1 MRLILSLICL
11 LCGVTVVSGALH
23 NVTILENRIL
33 VECNRYY
40 DDVRLGKCLENAASS
55 WDGIQNQY
63 PFELV
68 KQAYDADGL
77 AGLSLE
83 CERVCAATNQCRAY
97 RVSSATDILQGNAI
111 CDIYTECNTANIVS
125 AASKLYIKKEPFNC
139 FLKATSFDGVHKNYN
154 DLVNPFSQLSRV
166 LTVPIKAY
174 QEIHIQI
181 NGVTDLNTYAYRP
194 YKELEEY
201 CDLDDVFDCLL
212 TEDIIWTS
220 IIFVVLVG
228 IISSNIILV
237 LSKKNLIN

>member
-1 MRLILSLICL
+1 MRLILSLLCL
-11 LCGVTVVSGALH
+11 LCGVTVVLGALH
-23 NVTILENRIL
+23 NVTVLENRIL

-40 DDVRLGKCLENAASS
+40 DDVRLGKCTEEAASS
-55 WDGIQNQY
+55 WDGLDDQY

-111 CDIYTECNTANIVS
+111 CDIYTECNVGTIVS
-125 AASKLYIKKEPFNC
+125 AASKLYVKQEPFNC
-139 FLKATSFDGVHKNYN
+139 FLKATNFDGVKKNYN
-154 DLVNPFSQLSRV
+154 DLVNPWSQISRV
-166 LTVPIKAY
+166 LTVPIKAF

-194 YKELEEY
+194 YNELEEY

-212 TEDIIWTS
+212 TGDIIWTS
-220 IIFVVLVG
+220 IIFVMLVG